1 MQALFKIAYRLGLIV
16 LTLPLLGT
24 SMPHIKITI
33 HEQSLHATL
42 EDNPATRAL
51 IAKMPFTVRMQN
63 SYGRELVHR
72 LGAGALP
79 TGKLHHDAYKV
90 GDLIYWPPQ
99 GSLVILYKQNGEI
112 FERQQLGHIE
122 QDVST
127 LGGIKDI
134 EVTFSV
140 EP

>member
-1 MQALFKIAYRLGLIV
+1 MQTLFKTTYKLGLMVSI
-16 LTLPLLGT
+16 LPLLGA

-51 IAKMPFTVRMQN
+51 IAKVPFTVRMQN
-63 SYGRELVHR
+63 LYGRELVHR

-79 TGKLHHDAYKV
+79 TGKLRHDAYKV
-90 GDLIYWPPQ
+90 GDLIYWPPR

-112 FERQQLGHIE
+112 FERQQLGHIA
-122 QDVST
+122 QDVSK
-127 LGGIKDI
+127 LGQF
-134 EVTFSV
+134 ESVEATFSI
-140 EP
+140 EK